1 MKKFFKIVGVLLI
14 ASILLCN
21 TIHATTPTVVLDAG
35 HGGADSGAVSQENS
49 YLEKV
54 WNLQTTKSCK
64 ETLEKYGINVIMTRE
79 DDIFLSL
86 AERKQIANNAD
97 ISVSIHYN
105 ASQSRNGSYGLV
117 IGGKVD
123 GSTDLAVS
131 IKDELLK
138 IRDNVQVWETGR
150 YAMTNLKVPCVIV
163 ESAFIDSKDSK
174 YADTLEEREKIGR
187 HIAYGIL
194 NYLNIDIN
202 KNIVEPTQ
210 NKQNETQNKNNNL
223 DNVKKE
229 IKNNN
234 DNKISMADKIK
245 NLILGKK
252 ANNDKIEYIR
262 NLLLK

>member
-1 MKKFFKIVGVLLI
+1 MKKFFKTVGVLLI
-14 ASILLCN
+14 VLILFLN
-21 TIHATTPTVVLDAG
+21 ITYANTPTVVLDAG
-35 HGGADSGAVSQENS
+35 HGGADSGAVSQEND

-86 AERKQIANNAD
+86 AERKQIANNAN

-105 ASQSRNGSYGLV
+105 ASQSHNGSYGLV

-123 GSTDLAVS
+123 GSTDLAIS

-138 IRDNVQVWETGR
+138 IRNDVQIWENGR
-150 YAMTNLKVPCVIV
+150 YAMTNLKIPCVIV
-163 ESAFIDSKDSK
+163 ESAFIDSKDNQ
-174 YADTLEEREKIGR
+174 YADTLKEREEIGR

-194 NYLNIDIN
+194 KYLNIDMN
-202 KNIVEPTQ
+202 KNTVEPIS
-210 NKQNETQNKNNNL
+210 NKQNNK
-223 DNVKKE
+223 DYSKSKKE
-229 IKNNN
+229 TKNNN
-234 DNKISMADKIK
+234 DNKIGMANRIKKIA
-245 NLILGKK
+245 LGKK